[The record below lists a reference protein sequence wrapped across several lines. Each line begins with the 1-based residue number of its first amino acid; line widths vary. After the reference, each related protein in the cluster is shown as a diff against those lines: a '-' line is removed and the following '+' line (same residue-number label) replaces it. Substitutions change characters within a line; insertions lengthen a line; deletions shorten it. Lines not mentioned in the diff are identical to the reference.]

1 MNNQTIQDLS
11 KEIASAVFVGPGYEL
26 VSVKEIRQV
35 LPSGDFGGT
44 WTEEALATR
53 VATVISDF
61 MAADEKSKAL
71 ALATEAALDPLAYIG
86 VER

>member
-1 MNNQTIQDLS
+1 MTQETIQELA

-44 WTEEALATR
+44 WTEDALATR
-53 VATVISDF
+53 IATVITDF
-61 MAADEKSKAL
+61 MGPDELAKARSMIIDI
-71 ALATEAALDPLAYIG
+71 ALDPLAYIG